1 MRDYAILTDS
11 GCDLPQEMV
20 ESLGIGV
27 APMGF
32 TIKEHAYRHYHDYR
46 ELSKEKFYEMIR
58 GGEISKTNGAN
69 VNDIME
75 TMKEFLDK
83 GKDILYLSFS
93 SGMSGSCSNAFLAA
107 REMSE
112 DYPDATIKVVDT
124 LCGSIGLGLITYL
137 AMQKKKAGETLHQV
151 AEWVEQNRLN
161 VNHFFVVDDLQYIQR
176 SGRISHLT
184 AIVGTVLGIRPL
196 FTLCKEGKV
205 NADGKVRGKKAA
217 VRHMLMRAKE
227 KCVDIKTFFICHG
240 DVDDEAEALKAKILE
255 EYPNAEVVI
264 NCVGPLLG
272 TNTGPGALA
281 LCFYGEERS

>member
-11 GCDLPQEMV
+11 GCDLSQSMV
-20 ESLGIGV
+20 EELGIGV

-46 ELSKEKFYEMIR
+46 ELSKKDFYDMIR

-69 VNDIME
+69 VNDIMS

-83 GKDILYLSFS
+83 GMDILYLSFS

-112 DYPDATIKVVDT
+112 EYPEARIHVIDT
-124 LCGSIGLGLITYL
+124 LCGSIGLGCLTYL
-137 AMQKKKAGETLHQV
+137 VTQKKAAGETMDQV
-151 AEWVEQNRLN
+151 IEWVEKNKLN

-184 AIVGTVLGIRPL
+184 AIVGTVLGIRPIFML
-196 FTLCKEGKV
+196 DNEGKV
-205 NADGKVRGKKAA
+205 KDDGKVRGKKAA
-217 VRHMLMRAKE
+217 VKHMLSRVRE
-227 KCVDIKTFFICHG
+227 KHADVKTFFICHG

-255 EYPNAEVVI
+255 EYSDAKVVI

-281 LCFYGEERS
+281 LIFYGDER